1 MMCSNFQ
8 GLNFHQCLALQKMV
22 LILIVESLEI
32 QKKTALIPIQVV
44 YPNNVPHED
53 GNPFMFVRRQCT
65 FGEGAEENA
74 EQQGQAWQH
83 DDVQQHEDAEH
94 VGQEGKQSHMKMQSK

>member
-1 MMCSNFQ
+1 M
-8 GLNFHQCLALQKMV
+8 
-22 LILIVESLEI
+22 
-32 QKKTALIPIQVV
+32 

-74 EQQGQAWQH
+74 EQQGQAGQH
-83 DDVQQHEDAEH
+83 DDIHQHEDAEH
-94 VGQEGKQSHMKMQSK
+94 VGQEGEAEPHEDAEQVKQQENQSNMQ